1 MSMVLWKNILLVW
14 TLPVFRSASI
24 LGRLISWVSWALVE
38 SIPSIHWCE
47 NAFFIHFQVHD
58 RQRFIFMSSICAQ
71 RQHLRYSFSFCYN
84 HSIRTFFL
92 FFSPVLHWAA
102 SHWHEYHIPPAAVHS
117 PPCRFDPHLLLEE
130 FRKYMCHRGITH
142 WDGCLVLPDAWV
154 YLHHIHSVRHYPST
168 FILFTTIQ
176 PFSQPYTICNIQVD
190 PSSSRQRLT
199 AERTSCMNSWTQRAS
214 GLIVTWSDE

>member
-1 MSMVLWKNILLVW
+1 MRLFWAVS
-14 TLPVFRSASI
+14 FRGFHGRSLNRFRRYTDARMLFSFIFRCMIDNASSSCPASALSVNNY
-24 LGRLISWVSWALVE
+24 G
-38 SIPSIHWCE
+38 IPSHFVIIIQSEHSFY
-47 NAFFIHFQVHD
+47 FFPQ
-58 RQRFIFMSSICAQ
+58 SSTG
-71 RQHLRYSFSFCYN
+71 LLLTGT
-84 HSIRTFFL
+84 SIT
-92 FFSPVLHWAA
+92 SQ
-102 SHWHEYHIPPAAVHS
+102 PAAVHS

-176 PFSQPYTICNIQVD
+176 PFSQPYTIRKIQVD

-199 AERTSCMNSWTQRAS
+199 AERTSCMNS
-214 GLIVTWSDE
+214 